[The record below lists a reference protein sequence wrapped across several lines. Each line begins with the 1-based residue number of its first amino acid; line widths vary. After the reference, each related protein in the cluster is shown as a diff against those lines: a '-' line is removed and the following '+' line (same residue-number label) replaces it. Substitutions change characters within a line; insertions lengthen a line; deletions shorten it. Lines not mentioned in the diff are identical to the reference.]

1 MNNVQKKN
9 INHATDLLKSFVREG
24 YIHADD
30 VDEARKLLPLVVLDS
45 IAIFQDTVD
54 SLDERYEL
62 VEVCSEFL
70 DIGDVEEKV
79 ELGLLRK
86 ATPAK

>member
-9 INHATDLLKSFVREG
+9 INQATDLLKSFVGEG
-24 YIHADD
+24 YIHTDD
-30 VDEARKLLPLVVLDS
+30 VDETRKLLPLVILDS

-62 VEVCSEFL
+62 VKVCSEFL